1 MPKIALLT
9 APLLLMLPA
18 AVWVFQ
24 DSGTA
29 DTGTADTG
37 TADTNVCGVI
47 RSVFAMTDAEAQAYQ
62 RQNLEHVRLEMS
74 QVREHVAKLSQA
86 RRVELREA
94 TGYVVEHCPYTRAT
108 IELVQL
114 MRDSAH
120 EATAREAQSTGCSA
134 ENAPLTLLVS
144 TLDEHWALLED
155 IGATPP
161 PVEGACKAG
170 TQAEFEALYA
180 TLNTVNER
188 VGELDDDT
196 KKRLSTSNALAA
208 RETANMW
215 NSKPTLMD
223 YNKWMVKADETT
235 TNPALAAARKSCGH
249 AMKMYMTLGC

>member
-9 APLLLMLPA
+9 APLLLTLPA
-18 AVWVFQ
+18 ALWASQ

-29 DTGTADTG
+29 DPQ
-37 TADTNVCGVI
+37 VCGTI

-62 RQNLEHVRLEMS
+62 RQNLEHVKLGMS
-74 QVREHVAKLSQA
+74 QVREHVAQLSQA
-86 RRVELREA
+86 RRAELREA

-120 EATAREAQSTGCSA
+120 EATAREAQATGCSA
-134 ENAPLTLLVS
+134 ENAPLTLLVR

-170 TQAEFEALYA
+170 TEARFEALYA
-180 TLNTVNER
+180 TLRTVR
-188 VGELDDDT
+188 KSASALDDDN
-196 KKRLSTSNALAA
+196 KRAVESLLHEFVDDGGAIIFTTHESAQIVRMGAQERCIENGEVLAL
-208 RETANMW
+208 R
-215 NSKPTLMD
+215 S
-223 YNKWMVKADETT
+223 
-235 TNPALAAARKSCGH
+235 
-249 AMKMYMTLGC
+249 

>member
-9 APLLLMLPA
+9 APLLLTLPA
-18 AVWVFQ
+18 ALWASQ

-29 DTGTADTG
+29 GT
-37 TADTNVCGVI
+37 CGALP
-47 RSVFAMTDAEAQAYQ
+47 SVFAMTDAEAHAYQ
-62 RQNLEHVRLEMS
+62 RQNLEHVKLGMS
-74 QVREHVAKLSQA
+74 QVREHVAQLSQA
-86 RRVELREA
+86 RRAELREA

-170 TQAEFEALYA
+170 TEARFEALYA
-180 TLNTVNER
+180 TLRTVR
-188 VGELDDDT
+188 KSASALDDDT
-196 KKRLSTSNALAA
+196 LERLSTSNALAA
-208 RETANMW
+208 RETANLW
-215 NSKPTLMD
+215 YSKPTLMD
-223 YNKWMVKADETT
+223 YSKWMVKANDTA
-235 TNPALAAARKSCGH
+235 TNPALASARKSFGH
-249 AMKMYMTLGC
+249 VMKMYMTSGC